1 MPVFHE
7 MIIASREVIVA
18 SAINRHNM
26 AARLMDFLDHL
37 NCIQNLFLLKKPGLT
52 DGKII
57 GIAVAGHEEGASK
70 TAIDICL
77 DFQQWGGYVLTPFGV
92 SYRTHGAAV

>member
-1 MPVFHE
+1 M
-7 MIIASREVIVA
+7 
-18 SAINRHNM
+18 
-26 AARLMDFLDHL
+26 
-37 NCIQNLFLLKKPGLT
+37 
-52 DGKII
+52 

-77 DFQQWGGYVLTPFGV
+77 YFQQMGYVLTPFGV